1 MQWEHAYLE
10 HAQDV
15 LGQWLDW
22 RRAGEV
28 ALVIV
33 TATEGGAVR
42 LPGALLAVSA
52 AGESCG
58 YLSGGCIDADV
69 VHHAQASLRSG
80 RIERLRYG
88 SGSPFIDLPL
98 PCGGAIEVWVLPDPD
113 VEVLRGCHD
122 RLASRQPATL
132 TLAPSGALRLGH
144 SAEARARSFRYTP
157 KLRLR
162 IAGRG
167 ADSLALA
174 RLATA
179 SGIETELQLRDGAD
193 VQAARRLGIA
203 GVTPLT
209 VPSALPALGDDPW
222 TAFLLAFHDVDWE
235 EALLGQALGG
245 PALYLGA
252 VGSRATHARRCERL
266 RAAGATERQIERL
279 RGPVGLLPSM
289 REASTLAVSVLAEI
303 VEAYQR
309 KVRCP
314 FASTALVLLAAGQS
328 HRFAEGDK
336 LLARLRGQRLIQRA
350 AAALQ
355 SHALA
360 ARIAVVG
367 PDQAARAVELRAAG
381 WSVVVNA
388 HAAQGLST
396 SLAAGI
402 RQAGQSHAVEA
413 ALVMLAD
420 MPNVPDAHLVDL
432 RDALTPER
440 SAVMS
445 SAGAVHL
452 PPALFDRSVFD
463 GLTGLGGD
471 AGAGQIFRSLAHTA
485 TVPIPAEWALD
496 IDTRED
502 LAQARGARGDTVSRV
517 ASC

>member
-1 MQWEHAYLE
+1 MQLEHAYLE

-15 LGQWLDW
+15 LGQWLAW

-33 TATEGGAVR
+33 TATQGGAVR
-42 LPGALLAVSA
+42 APGALMAVSA

-69 VHHAQASLRSG
+69 VHHAQKSLRSG
-80 RIERLRYG
+80 CIERLRYG

-122 RLASRQPATL
+122 RLALRQPATL

-144 SAEARARSFRYTP
+144 SAVAGALSFRYTP

-174 RLATA
+174 RLAMA

-193 VQAARRLGIA
+193 VQAARRLGVDR
-203 GVTPLT
+203 VTVLT
-209 VPSALPALGDDPW
+209 LPATLPVLDDDPW
-222 TAFLLAFHDVDWE
+222 TAFLLAFHDADWE
-235 EALLGQALGG
+235 ERLLAQALTG
-245 PALYLGA
+245 PACYVGA
-252 VGSRATHARRCERL
+252 VGSRKSHVMRCERL
-266 RAAGATERQIERL
+266 RATGVEEGQLRRI
-279 RGPVGLLPSM
+279 RGPVGLVPSL
-289 REASTLAVSVLAEI
+289 RDASMLAVSVLAEI
-303 VEAYQR
+303 VEVYR
-309 KVRCP
+309 CKVRSP
-314 FASTALVLLAAGQS
+314 FASTALVLLAAGQGR
-328 HRFAEGDK
+328 RFEGGDK
-336 LLARLRGQRLIQRA
+336 LLARFRGQYVMHHA
-350 AAALQ
+350 SAALQ
-355 SHALA
+355 AHDVA

-367 PDQAARAVELRAAG
+367 PDQAQRAEELRAAG

-402 RQAGQSHAVEA
+402 RQAGARQGVEA

-432 RDALTPER
+432 RDALTPQR

-445 SAGAVHL
+445 LAGAVSM
-452 PPALFDRSVFD
+452 PPAIFGRSVF
-463 GLTGLGGD
+463 GSLTGLAGD

-485 TVPIPAEWALD
+485 TVPIPSEWALD

-502 LAQARGARGDTVSRV
+502 LAQAQAECSLSLPIGV
-517 ASC
+517 